1 MIVVAYLCGCL
12 AATAN
17 AATNV
22 MQRSAS
28 RSISER
34 LEFSFALVKS
44 LLRRPVW
51 LASILTMLLSFVL
64 QAAGLGLGTLAA
76 IEPLLVLE
84 LPLTL
89 IGARFFLGSRLG
101 RREWSAIAVMTVGT
115 GGLIGFLGP
124 SGDQAAHIGWL
135 TWLVAVAATAVP
147 VGTAYWLGRRAQS
160 PGRRAG
166 VLGIGAGMS
175 FGLAAALTKGMT
187 QQYASGG
194 VTGVVSTWQLYAMGA
209 AGLLAFWMDQNAV
222 NAGRLAAAQPGITLG
237 DPCVSIAW
245 GVTVFQETTRV
256 GGWLVAAGVCGTAMS
271 VAAVVLARSPAT
283 TGEAAREEVPG
294 ERRGSVRTRS
304 LPDQPPAS
312 AARHSQQ
319 ERHSRPELH
328 KTGGEFIDP
337 NPRPRA
343 GAHSRR
349 AKRDETTRVRP

>member
-22 MQRSAS
+22 MQRAAN
-28 RSISER
+28 RDISER

-44 LLRRPVW
+44 LMRRPIW
-51 LASILTMLLSFVL
+51 LASIVTMLSSFVL

-101 RREWSAIAVMTVGT
+101 RREWSAIVVMTAGT
-115 GGLIGFLGP
+115 SGLIGFLGP
-124 SGDQAAHIGWL
+124 SGDQVVGIGWL
-135 TWLVAVAATAVP
+135 VWLVATAATAGP
-147 VGTAYWLGRRAQS
+147 ICTAYWLGRRSRS

-187 QQYASGG
+187 QQFASGG
-194 VTGVVSTWQLYAMGA
+194 LTGVLTAWQLYAMGV

-237 DPCVSIAW
+237 DPCVSIVW
-245 GVTVFQETTRV
+245 GVTVFQETTR
-256 GGWLVAAGVCGTAMS
+256 GGAWLVAACVCGAAMS

-283 TGEAAREEVPG
+283 TGEAARAEVPG
-294 ERRGSVRTRS
+294 DSREEAPGERADEAPGEGRGSARTRS
-304 LPDQPPAS
+304 
-312 AARHSQQ
+312 
-319 ERHSRPELH
+319 
-328 KTGGEFIDP
+328 
-337 NPRPRA
+337 
-343 GAHSRR
+343 
-349 AKRDETTRVRP
+349 